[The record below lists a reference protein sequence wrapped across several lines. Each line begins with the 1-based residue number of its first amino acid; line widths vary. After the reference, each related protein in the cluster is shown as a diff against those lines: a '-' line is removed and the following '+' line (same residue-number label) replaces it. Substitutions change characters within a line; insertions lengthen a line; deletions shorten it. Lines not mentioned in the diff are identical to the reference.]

1 MASEHQH
8 AVVVGDIYAL
18 VGRVDELVEL
28 LRETQERARSEPG
41 CVGYAFAEV
50 VRDPGHYVVVQ
61 EWHDEASLEAHYTSP
76 TFRRYQDR
84 VGELLARPSEVR
96 LHRVAQT
103 VQLADRGPMDPR
115 RAD

>member
-1 MASEHQH
+1 MTGVG

-18 VGRVDELVEL
+18 VGRADELVEL
-28 LRETQERARSEPG
+28 LHETQEHARSEPG
-41 CVGYAFAEV
+41 CVAYAFAEV
-50 VRDPGHYVVVQ
+50 VRDPGHYIVVQ
-61 EWHDEASLEAHYTSP
+61 EWRDEAALEAHYASQA
-76 TFRRYQDR
+76 FRRYQDR

-103 VQLADRGPMDPR
+103 VQLADPGPMDPR